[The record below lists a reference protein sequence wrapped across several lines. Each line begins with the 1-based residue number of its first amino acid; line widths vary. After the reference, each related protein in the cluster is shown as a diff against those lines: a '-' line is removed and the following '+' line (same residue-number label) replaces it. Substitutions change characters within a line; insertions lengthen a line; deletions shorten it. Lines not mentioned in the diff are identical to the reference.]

1 MRYLHISIKTSVLS
15 DILAP
20 LVVSFRQYPDPV
32 QITQLVSL
40 VPTKRY
46 QYCTCVHM
54 LITII
59 AMNRRLS
66 SFLEMARFQLL
77 SVSFLLPKKGAT
89 AAHLAAPFLSEADQC
104 LLMPLS
110 APPDRTPAC

>member
-1 MRYLHISIKTSVLS
+1 MRYLHISIRTSVLP

-77 SVSFLLPKKGAT
+77 SVSFLLPRTGAT
-89 AAHLAAPFLSEADQC
+89 AAHLAAPFLSEADHC
-104 LLMPLS
+104 LLMPLFVL
-110 APPDRTPAC
+110 PDWTWAC